1 MNKSL
6 LTSFINKYSLNG
18 NIESVKWEVGKNQ
31 IETKSM
37 TDDKTIL
44 SFVKLKENSGLE
56 ISEIGINDTSK
67 LQKLIGVLD
76 DDIDISFNKHSDRI
90 MSINLK
96 SENTNVQYVTADL
109 SVIPVVAKIRTMPEF
124 NFKMKLT
131 PEFIQ
136 KFVKAKNAL
145 ADVNTLTFVNNNG
158 QSQIIIG
165 YSELNSNRISLD
177 IEPINKDLRLTNIL
191 HFNAKFLKEILVS
204 NLDCKD
210 AVLNISNSG
219 LAHVEFDT
227 DAFNCNYYLT
237 TMKNIY

>member
-18 NIESVKWEVGKNQ
+18 NIESVKWNVETNQ

-56 ISEIGINDTSK
+56 KSEIGINDTSK

-76 DDIDISFNKHSDRI
+76 DDIDISFNTHVNKI

-109 SVIPVVAKIRTMPEF
+109 SVIPNVAQIRTMPEF
-124 NFKMKLT
+124 DFKMKLT
-131 PEFIQ
+131 PEFIH
-136 KFVKAKNAL
+136 KFVKAKSAL
-145 ADVNTLTFVNNNG
+145 NDVDILTFVNNNG

-165 YSELNSNRISLD
+165 YSELNTNRISLD
-177 IEPINKDLRLTNIL
+177 IEPINKEMCITNIL
-191 HFNAKFLKEILVS
+191 HFNAKFLKEILIS
-204 NLDCKD
+204 NSDCKD
-210 AVLNISNSG
+210 AVFNISNSG
-219 LAHVEFDT
+219 LAHIEFDT

-237 TMKNIY
+237 TKNIY